1 MLPKDLRTAP
11 GARRI
16 IIKINKKD
24 PTRAMSRGITKD
36 FPERRKT
43 GTPTNNERNKYVIKT
58 GERMSKLFIF
68 T

>member
-1 MLPKDLRTAP
+1 
-11 GARRI
+11 
-16 IIKINKKD
+16 
-24 PTRAMSRGITKD
+24 MSRGITKD
-36 FPERRKT
+36 FPKRKKT